1 MLLFFPVTVIAT
13 HIEIYATI
21 FIYGL
26 LIRCMKVKIIVDGRK
41 IFMFMAPLRYHR
53 EEWEAGTERK
63 VSVFCI
69 ILNEEEKQRK
79 KLTHN
84 LYLVTINIHFST
96 KHAQLFLCISCLCVC
111 VYFDDFSPSFYVSKR
126 LVTMEIFGV
135 RFSTE
140 FEDCQRIYMEYFL
153 FFLCDNFYTSG
164 NTLMRIISWW
174 YQVDLDVFSK

>member
-26 LIRCMKVKIIVDGRK
+26 LVRCMKVKIIVDGRK

-79 KLTHN
+79 K
-84 LYLVTINIHFST
+84 INSQFISRDY
-96 KHAQLFLCISCLCVC
+96 KHSFFNKTCTVIFVYILPMCVC
-111 VYFDDFSPSFYVSKR
+111 VFWWFFSIILCKQKTCYNGNFWSALFNRIWGLPEDLHGIFSFFFVWQFLYFW
-126 LVTMEIFGV
+126 
-135 RFSTE
+135 
-140 FEDCQRIYMEYFL
+140 EYFNA
-153 FFLCDNFYTSG
+153 DNF
-164 NTLMRIISWW
+164 LMISSWFGCI
-174 YQVDLDVFSK
+174 Q